1 MKISA
6 FVFIALFFIQSI
18 SAQNEDQD
26 KELPRDTL
34 SEVVIISL
42 LRPEKITQTPA
53 SIQVL
58 TTNDLD
64 RFAGSNTGE
73 LIARL
78 QGVEFTRYGVD
89 GITFNAR
96 GLNSAFNNKML
107 QIIDG
112 RISAAALSG
121 GLPVFN
127 NGTTIKDDIQQIEII
142 LGPQTALYGPNAHN
156 GVFNT
161 VTKDPRIYPGTSVS
175 LSAGNQSQFSGRFRH
190 GQKIDEHWAWKI
202 TGEYASGKDFYFID
216 SVYVGTPPQALPE
229 RNVNFDFSH
238 LRGEAHLY
246 YNINPKSEIIVSG
259 GASENDFLQVTTSG
273 RNQMRG
279 VAYSFL
285 QARYKSPHFYA
296 NVYNTWGTLG
306 ESYNINGYTQIF
318 YMRSQPGPLF
328 LSPAEAEKIALTGA
342 GFKEKSRRFN
352 MNFQYHKNFAEAG
365 LFLISGLDFENAHP
379 NTTNGTTLA
388 GEGDDIS
395 ISQIGAVLQLEKKL
409 LNEMRLIGAIRY
421 DNNENFENLVAPK
434 VTLVKDLE
442 NGNVHLGWAKAYALP
457 SIQNQYASIQG
468 FFFGNGGKGISY
480 IPNNTRVN
488 DPGSVLTTQ
497 PLKPEE
503 VRTWEV
509 GFKGQPIPK
518 IWVDANAYYG
528 TSKNF
533 ITPALPVGGRALS
546 VNEIQVSHNPIFAG
560 TVSNDTLRG
569 ATFFT
574 FFNYGKAKVYGLDLG
589 VNYTLFPA
597 IKLDLKYSW
606 LNAEFEENDA
616 NRDGQITQDEKS
628 INAPNHRGVAVL
640 TVDDLLKKRLA
651 LSIGTRM
658 VQKYNFYSG
667 NQVGSSYA
675 AGIRTPPKNFNY
687 GPLGGFITFNFGAEY
702 VWSKNLAFNFNM
714 TNIFNTRQIEFVG
727 SPSIGRLA
735 MASIKISK

>member
-259 GASENDFLQVTTSG
+259 GASENDFLQVTT
-273 RNQMRG
+273 
-279 VAYSFL
+279 
-285 QARYKSPHFYA
+285 
-296 NVYNTWGTLG
+296 
-306 ESYNINGYTQIF
+306 
-318 YMRSQPGPLF
+318 
-328 LSPAEAEKIALTGA
+328 
-342 GFKEKSRRFN
+342 
-352 MNFQYHKNFAEAG
+352 
-365 LFLISGLDFENAHP
+365 
-379 NTTNGTTLA
+379 
-388 GEGDDIS
+388 
-395 ISQIGAVLQLEKKL
+395 
-409 LNEMRLIGAIRY
+409 
-421 DNNENFENLVAPK
+421 
-434 VTLVKDLE
+434 
-442 NGNVHLGWAKAYALP
+442 
-457 SIQNQYASIQG
+457 
-468 FFFGNGGKGISY
+468 
-480 IPNNTRVN
+480 
-488 DPGSVLTTQ
+488 
-497 PLKPEE
+497 
-503 VRTWEV
+503 
-509 GFKGQPIPK
+509 
-518 IWVDANAYYG
+518 
-528 TSKNF
+528 
-533 ITPALPVGGRALS
+533 
-546 VNEIQVSHNPIFAG
+546 
-560 TVSNDTLRG
+560 
-569 ATFFT
+569 
-574 FFNYGKAKVYGLDLG
+574 
-589 VNYTLFPA
+589 
-597 IKLDLKYSW
+597 
-606 LNAEFEENDA
+606 
-616 NRDGQITQDEKS
+616 
-628 INAPNHRGVAVL
+628 
-640 TVDDLLKKRLA
+640 
-651 LSIGTRM
+651 
-658 VQKYNFYSG
+658 
-667 NQVGSSYA
+667 
-675 AGIRTPPKNFNY
+675 
-687 GPLGGFITFNFGAEY
+687 
-702 VWSKNLAFNFNM
+702 
-714 TNIFNTRQIEFVG
+714 
-727 SPSIGRLA
+727 
-735 MASIKISK
+735 